1 MLVKVRILS
10 ELCPL
15 SGLPFQ
21 SSPLS
26 LRAGFKGVVITDS
39 SGSVIFGWDYV
50 QSLRKQALGENKDSS
65 EIKVEVLELSTA
77 GHESL
82 EMGLALMAQGR
93 FQEYDYAAIEKL
105 GDPERFG
112 LGNYMDGESFF
123 TSPLEKK
130 ASVSKRTSFFE
141 IPRGL

>member
-1 MLVKVRILS
+1 MLIKVRILS
-10 ELCPL
+10 DLCPL

-105 GDPERFG
+105 GNPERFG

-123 TSPLEKK
+123 TCPLEKK
-130 ASVSKRTSFFE
+130 VSVRRTSFFE
-141 IPRGL
+141 IPRGI